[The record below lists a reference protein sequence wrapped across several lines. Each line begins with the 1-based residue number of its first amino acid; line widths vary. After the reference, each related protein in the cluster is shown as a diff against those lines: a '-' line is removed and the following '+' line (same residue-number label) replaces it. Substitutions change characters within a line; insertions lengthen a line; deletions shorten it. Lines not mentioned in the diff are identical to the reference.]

1 MGFLEVH
8 RGTAPLLVSLPHTG
22 TEVPEEILADLASR
36 ERALRDT
43 DWFVDELYGFVRD
56 LGATTVR
63 TRVSRTVIDVN
74 RDPSGASLYPGRA
87 TTELC
92 PTITFDGE
100 PLYREGREPKAEDI
114 QARRRA
120 WFDPYHAA
128 LAGELDRLLRL
139 HPVVVVYDCHSI
151 RSRVPRLFEGE
162 LPHFNLGTND
172 GTSCAP
178 ALKEALP
185 AACHADPGFTT
196 VVDGRFKG
204 GWITRRY
211 GWPAN
216 GVHAVQ
222 METAIRAYMDE
233 PPPDRLPDR
242 LDPSRAAAA
251 QAVLRRAVAACLDFA
266 SGHSQPS

>member
-8 RGTAPLLVSLPHTG
+8 RDTAPLLVSLPHTG
-22 TEVPEEILADLASR
+22 TEIPEEILADLVSR
-36 ERALRDT
+36 ERGLRDT

-74 RDPSGASLYPGRA
+74 RDPSGASLYPDRA

-92 PTITFDGE
+92 PTTTFDGE
-100 PLYREGREPKAEDI
+100 PLYREGREPDAARI
-114 QARRRA
+114 AARRRT
-120 WFDPYHAA
+120 WFEPYHEA
-128 LAGELDRLLRL
+128 LAAELERLRRL
-139 HPVVVVYDCHSI
+139 HPRVVLYDCHSI
-151 RSRVPRLFEGE
+151 RSRIPRLFEGE
-162 LPHFNLGTND
+162 LPHLNLGTNA
-172 GTSCAP
+172 GASCAP
-178 ALKEALP
+178 ALT
-185 AACHADPGFTT
+185 AAIETACRSDRSFTT

-211 GWPAN
+211 GRPDA

-233 PPPDRLPDR
+233 PPADRVPAC
-242 LDPSRAAAA
+242 LDPRRAAAA
-251 QAVLRRAVAACLDFA
+251 RDVLRRAMTACVDFA
-266 SGHSQPS
+266 MGHPPWL